1 VRLNPDREPIT
12 RLVFVWLEI
21 AAQFVVHDEGSL
33 AAAIRQAMDGRRLG
47 DDATFALTVEEQ
59 LRVNAIMQDWLG
71 KQNPD

>member
-12 RLVFVWLEI
+12 RPVFDWLEV
-21 AAQFVVHDEGSL
+21 AAQLAVHDEGSL
-33 AAAIRQAMDGRRLG
+33 AAAIRQTMDGRRLG
-47 DDATFALTVEEQ
+47 DDATFALTIEEQ